1 MLSSVTALFTIII
14 FAFGLYA
21 LTGISR
27 RIAPL
32 VGLVLLCDVA
42 MVRAMGGGLYAGTLA
57 VYVIAAVVF
66 ALALYTHRK
75 DLGNRLKGFFAP
87 GVVLFV
93 ISSAVML
100 LVLRQTQPVMH
111 GWDEFSF
118 WGTSQKLVK
127 QHNALYTYYSSSML
141 GKSIPPSMAVLTY
154 FFGFASGS
162 FVEWVCYFAYDV
174 LFFACFA
181 AFTAVFDE
189 KQPHSAFMLY
199 TAAFMIPFIFEI
211 TEINSKLYSTYISA
225 YGDIPLALVF
235 AGAVAVYFCT
245 QHTDS
250 RRVWPVLPV
259 LVFLTLIKDM
269 GLALSCIAAFVI
281 FFDMVVG
288 IKEFS
293 FVKIRGFFGKCAAA
307 ASMLA
312 VTGISY
318 IGWSV
323 HLAKVLTLDRSDFG
337 GSSGMGMGRM
347 LIAGVKALLGI
358 ERDRKFRE
366 IFASMI
372 SAFFNLKVS
381 MFGSGLM
388 VVAVITAVFA
398 AAFILGD
405 KKGRI
410 RTATAYITTWIGF
423 IGYYVFHIFLY
434 VYVFRNDAYTLP
446 SYDRYMYTFYI
457 GWLCIGLFCLA
468 LAVKDGHRLLSR
480 TALFGFAAGCL
491 LIVSFYADRG
501 NTFIGV
507 NRNSFPKRELIRRK
521 AEFLQD
527 AISSDDVI
535 YIGSEDNSGEHWFIY
550 TYELAD
556 NKIVQDYF
564 VWDGTKTEDEWDE
577 MAPAVMTQYFKDKGV
592 THFLIDN
599 VNEEFIQRYGDRFDV
614 PVDEIGLNYVA
625 YYKVNYNENGF
636 YFTFVKG
643 GAA

>member
-1 MLSSVTALFTIII
+1 MLSSVISLVSIII
-14 FAFGLYA
+14 FAFGIFA
-21 LTGISR
+21 VTGINAS
-27 RIAPL
+27 IAPL
-32 VGLVLLCDVA
+32 VSLVVLCDTVA
-42 MVRAMGGGLYAGTLA
+42 VFAMCGMLNAGTVIAYILAAAVFAVA
-57 VYVIAAVVF
+57 VYRNRTDMAQKAAE
-66 ALALYTHRK
+66 
-75 DLGNRLKGFFAP
+75 FFAP
-87 GVVLFV
+87 GMVLF
-93 ISSAVML
+93 IIGSVMML
-100 LVLRQTQPVMH
+100 IVLNAAQPVMH

-127 QHNALYTYYSSSML
+127 QHAALYTYYPSSML

-154 FFGFASGS
+154 FTGF
-162 FVEWVCYFAYDV
+162 FTPQFTEWVCYFAYDM
-174 LFFACFA
+174 LFLACFG
-181 AFTAVFDE
+181 AFTASFDR
-189 KQPHSAFMLY
+189 KQPHLAVMLY
-199 TAAFMIPFIFEI
+199 TAAFCVPFIFEI

-225 YGDIPLALVF
+225 YGDIPMAITF
-235 AGAVAVYFCT
+235 AGAVAVYFNT
-245 QHTDS
+245 RHTDS
-250 RRVWPVLPV
+250 RSTLPVLPV
-259 LVFLTLIKDM
+259 LMFLTLIKDM
-269 GLALSCIAAFVI
+269 GLALSCIALFVM
-281 FFDMVVG
+281 FFDMVVAK
-288 IKEFS
+288 KEFS
-293 FVKIRGFFGKCAAA
+293 FLKIRGFLGKCAAA

-312 VTGISY
+312 VTGASY

-323 HLAKVLTLDRSDFG
+323 HLAKVMTLDRSDFG

-347 LIAGVKALLGI
+347 LVSGVKALLGI
-358 ERDRKFRE
+358 DRSKKFKE

-388 VVAVITAVFA
+388 VVAVITAVFV
-398 AAFILGD
+398 AAFVLGD

-410 RTATAYITTWIGF
+410 RTFEAYITTWIGF

-434 VYVFRNDAYTLP
+434 VYVFRNDAYALP
-446 SYDRYMYTFYI
+446 SYDRYMYTYYI
-457 GWLCIGLFCLA
+457 GWLFIGLFCLA
-468 LAVKDGHRLLSR
+468 LAALDGHKLMSR
-480 TALFGFAAGCL
+480 AAIYGFAAVCL
-491 LIVSFYADRG
+491 FVVGFYADKG
-501 NTFIGV
+501 NTFMGV
-507 NRNSFPKRELIRRK
+507 NENSFPKRELIHRK
-521 AEFLQD
+521 AEFLKD
-527 AISSDDVI
+527 AIGEDDVI

-556 NKIVQDYF
+556 NEIVQDYF